1 MEHNYIINFCYTLY
15 KYTNKFCSNEYGLN
29 SSSSEKLTLINNKH
43 YEIMEFFLFNNNGLL
58 ILNYDFNNNIEML
71 NKEQKNIELSIIQ
84 RTIFNLKKINEV
96 KKNFITYTIYL
107 KDYKIIFL
115 FQNSQILVG
124 KFNDNI
130 NNYYCHLCLKF
141 IYISLINFKFDINEK
156 ISMLYTI
163 IDDSNN
169 LNYKLKTYKNIDD
182 FENQNYVNINENEK
196 KLVCSYNNDS
206 SEEKT
211 NENTKNWKTFSFND
225 YLEIKIY
232 EKYFLKYLVL
242 HFNKIFDLIFHK
254 EELILF
260 NIKLKNVYFI
270 DLERQ
275 EIIFDFQKIN
285 NNKIKNIKYYKQG
298 KIFKQCLFIAKK
310 LENEYKNN
318 LNSHSQFEYIDILT
332 ENFGK
337 FECTSTYPRI
347 SFYIKYLPILTGIAI
362 IHIYSQK
369 KLSRQIEQHS
379 LNTNTNSNLKNK
391 FYINKKNM
399 KMLNYY
405 YEFISV
411 ISNNNIKGDDTLK
424 YYEPETIFDIQKFF
438 FEFFIA
444 STKQNDIYYYMVK
457 NRVAKYFNKEI
468 LNTINSVPSSI
479 LKEKSVEKVFIQI
492 NLKLENL
499 FFKLILNENKN
510 NNLEKKSDNKKELNN
525 ISKYFEIEE
534 EFILFDLFKDLVKKG
549 PNCLVKFDNNTNIN
563 NTNSN
568 KKSVLLSI
576 KDLNSIY
583 PSSNFV
589 TDNSEEYLIAKE
601 KKENGNK
608 NLKKNTLFKKETLQK
623 KEYSKKS
630 SLKFSDNNISS
641 FELDDSSI
649 NMQGISR
656 KVSTIF
662 ENNNKLN
669 RKEFLNHRQKSFFE
683 ETDSENNQVIYS
695 LKKINDKYGNFKRV
709 MTFENGNTLVKYSG
723 LKLGK
728 KYDKNIASKKMDIL
742 GFSGIFGKV
751 DKKKDFE

>member
-15 KYTNKFCSNEYGLN
+15 KYANKFCSNEYGLN
-29 SSSSEKLTLINNKH
+29 TSSSEKVTFIKNKQ
-43 YEIMEFFLFNNNGLL
+43 YEIMELFLFNNNGLL
-58 ILNYDFNNNIEML
+58 ILNYNFSNNIEL
-71 NKEQKNIELSIIQ
+71 LDKKQKNIELSIIQ
-84 RTIFNLKKINEV
+84 RTLINLKKINQV

-107 KDYKIIFL
+107 RDYKIIYL
-115 FQNSQILVG
+115 FQNNQILVG
-124 KFNDNI
+124 KFQDNI

-156 ISMLYTI
+156 ISMLYTN
-163 IDDSNN
+163 IDDNNN
-169 LNYKLKTYKNIDD
+169 LKYKLKAYKNIDD
-182 FENQNYVNINENEK
+182 LYKNQNNVNINENEK
-196 KLVCSYNNDS
+196 KLVSSYNNDS
-206 SEEKT
+206 SEEQN
-211 NENTKNWKTFSFND
+211 NENSKNWKIFSFND

-242 HFNKIFDLIFHK
+242 HFNKIFDLIIHK

-275 EIIFDFQKIN
+275 EIIFDFQRIN
-285 NNKIKNIKYYKQG
+285 NKKIKNIKYYNQE
-298 KIFKQCLFIAKK
+298 KIFKQCLLIAKK

-318 LNSHSQFEYIDILT
+318 LNPHSKLEYVNVLT

-337 FECTSTYPRI
+337 FECTSTFPRI
-347 SFYIKYLPILTGIAI
+347 CFYIKYLPVLTGIAI

-379 LNTNTNSNLKNK
+379 LNTNNNLKNK
-391 FYINKKNM
+391 FCISKKNI
-399 KMLNYY
+399 KLLNYY

-424 YYEPETIFDIQKFF
+424 YYEPAKIFDIQKFF

-444 STKQNDIYYYMVK
+444 STKQNDIYYYILK
-457 NRVAKYFNKEI
+457 NRVAKYFNKTI

-479 LKEKSVEKVFIQI
+479 LKEKSLEKVFIQI

-499 FFKLILNENKN
+499 FLKLFLNDKKN
-510 NNLEKKSDNKKELNN
+510 NNAVEKQNENQKELNN
-525 ISKYFEIEE
+525 ITKAFEIEE
-534 EFILFDLFKDLVKKG
+534 EFILFDLFKDLVKKR
-549 PNCLVKFDNNTNIN
+549 PNCLVKFDTNINMN

-568 KKSVLLSI
+568 KKSFLFSI
-576 KDLNSIY
+576 KDLNSVY
-583 PSSNFV
+583 PTSNFI
-589 TDNSEEYLIAKE
+589 TDNSEEYLISKE

-608 NLKKNTLFKKETLQK
+608 YLKKSNLIKKDTSQK
-623 KEYSKKS
+623 KDYSKKS
-630 SLKFSDNNISS
+630 TLKFSDNNISS

-649 NMQGISR
+649 NMHGISR
-656 KVSTIF
+656 KVSIIF

-669 RKEFLNHRQKSFFE
+669 RKEFFNHRQKSFFE
-683 ETDSENNQVIYS
+683 ETDSENNQVNYP
-695 LKKINDKYGNFKRV
+695 KKIINDKYGNFKRV
-709 MTFENGNTLVKYSG
+709 MTYENGNTLVKYSC

-728 KYDKNIASKKMDIL
+728 KYDKNIASKKMDVL
-742 GFSGIFGKV
+742 GFSGVFGKAN
-751 DKKKDFE
+751 KKKDF